1 MLARFKL
8 EKQKGQED
16 RGKSFKSKI
25 RPKHFGETSH
35 SRLANDSL
43 KRDISKNSRIR
54 RSSKKKDNNKAKMID
69 KKKVIKE
76 KWQSTRKLSK
86 TLCKTSEKS
95 KSSETGQME
104 KAQEK
109 KHYSPQVNK
118 PIKSSIILPET
129 TLNLSDRPIRAAAAT
144 AQVWLEQYL
153 NTDFKTYFLTRPYLR
168 RSRNSWKLSLLQS
181 TRETSMVR

>member
-1 MLARFKL
+1 
-8 EKQKGQED
+8 
-16 RGKSFKSKI
+16 
-25 RPKHFGETSH
+25 
-35 SRLANDSL
+35 
-43 KRDISKNSRIR
+43 
-54 RSSKKKDNNKAKMID
+54 MID

-86 TLCKTSEKS
+86 TLSKTSEA
-95 KSSETGQME
+95 GQME

-144 AQVWLEQYL
+144 AQV
-153 NTDFKTYFLTRPYLR
+153 
-168 RSRNSWKLSLLQS
+168 
-181 TRETSMVR
+181 

>member
-25 RPKHFGETSH
+25 RPKHFSD
-35 SRLANDSL
+35 SSQPRLANDYL
-43 KRDISKNSRIR
+43 KRDTSKISRIR
-54 RSSKKKDNNKAKMID
+54 RSLKKKDNNKTKMID

-76 KWQSTRKLSK
+76 KWQSTTKVSK
-86 TLCKTSEKS
+86 NLCNTSEKS
-95 KSSETGQME
+95 KSSEAGQMQ

-118 PIKSSIILPET
+118 PVKSSIILPET

-144 AQVWLEQYL
+144 AQV
-153 NTDFKTYFLTRPYLR
+153 
-168 RSRNSWKLSLLQS
+168 
-181 TRETSMVR
+181 

>member
-8 EKQKGQED
+8 EKQKGQEV

-25 RPKHFGETSH
+25 RPKHFGDSSQ

-43 KRDISKNSRIR
+43 KRDTSKNSRIR

-86 TLCKTSEKS
+86 TLSKTSEA
-95 KSSETGQME
+95 GQME